1 MVNQSLVLMIMKRKL
16 WRWRWTI
23 TSITTKRTTTS
34 HHNSL
39 NIKMTT
45 QYDVENS
52 DAGLE
57 QAEKRGGVKPVNVI
71 STSLIAKG
79 IYQQCIIIVS
89 TFYLQFIVFPLWCNK
104 YQYYYYSKKLE
115 TMTLHRNE
123 LLQLFTKTYILI
135 TTMQCPFKT

>member
-1 MVNQSLVLMIMKRKL
+1 
-16 WRWRWTI
+16 
-23 TSITTKRTTTS
+23 
-34 HHNSL
+34 
-39 NIKMTT
+39 MTT

-89 TFYLQFIVFPLWCNK
+89 TLYLQFIVFPL
-104 YQYYYYSKKLE
+104 
-115 TMTLHRNE
+115 
-123 LLQLFTKTYILI
+123 
-135 TTMQCPFKT
+135 

>member
-34 HHNSL
+34 HHISL
-39 NIKMTT
+39 SIKITT

-79 IYQQCIIIVS
+79 IYQ
-89 TFYLQFIVFPLWCNK
+89 
-104 YQYYYYSKKLE
+104 
-115 TMTLHRNE
+115 
-123 LLQLFTKTYILI
+123 
-135 TTMQCPFKT
+135 

>member
-1 MVNQSLVLMIMKRKL
+1 MVNQSFVLMIMKRKL
-16 WRWRWTI
+16 WKWRWTI

-39 NIKMTT
+39 NIKITT

-71 STSLIAKG
+71 
-79 IYQQCIIIVS
+79 Q
-89 TFYLQFIVFPLWCNK
+89 PL
-104 YQYYYYSKKLE
+104 
-115 TMTLHRNE
+115 
-123 LLQLFTKTYILI
+123 LLRKVYISNV
-135 TTMQCPFKT
+135 